1 MLPLLQAKEFLKTL
15 ITNIFLDFCESFQSF
30 GYFAFSLRYVYKLN
44 GMALLK
50 TNSEF
55 FPLNF

>member
-15 ITNIFLDFCESFQSF
+15 ITSSFLDFCESFQSF

-55 FPLNF
+55 FSLNF